1 MVLPRGIATSTVTA
15 TVQDTLAPLMD
26 TCTTC
31 GVSGPEDLKPT
42 QDILV
47 TTTTQT
53 NLDSDG
59 AKSMKILAH
68 PMEVT
73 HTTIGVPTTTATTVA
88 KVSTCH
94 LKDTLDT
101 VVTTTSVMTTL
112 TRSTTTREKG
122 HECPSQLSISLI
134 HRLRE

>member
-1 MVLPRGIATSTVTA
+1 MVLVTLVAST
-15 TVQDTLAPLMD
+15 D

-31 GVSGPEDLKPT
+31 GVSGPEDLKPNLE
-42 QDILV
+42 DILA

-122 HECPSQLSISLI
+122 TNVLPNCRYL
-134 HRLRE
+134 

>member
-1 MVLPRGIATSTVTA
+1 MVSPHGTAISTDTPTVRVTPVTST
-15 TVQDTLAPLMD
+15 D

-42 QDILV
+42 QDIQA

-59 AKSMKILAH
+59 AKSMKIPTH
-68 PMEVT
+68 PMEAI
-73 HTTIGVPTTTATTVA
+73 HTTIGVPTTTTTTVA
-88 KVSTCH
+88 KVFTCH

-101 VVTTTSVMTTL
+101 VVTTTSVMTTP
-112 TRSTTTREKG
+112 TRTG
-122 HECPSQLSISLI
+122 
-134 HRLRE
+134 